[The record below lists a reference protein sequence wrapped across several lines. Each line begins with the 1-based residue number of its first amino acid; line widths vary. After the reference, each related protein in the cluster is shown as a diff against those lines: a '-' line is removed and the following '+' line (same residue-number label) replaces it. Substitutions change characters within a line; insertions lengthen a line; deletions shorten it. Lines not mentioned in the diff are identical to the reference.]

1 VDEPPQATG
10 EEIWTRAIDHARHRR
25 RMARAVRFY
34 VVPAVLVTLATAI
47 LAGPAEGAGAAIVL
61 ALAGVLV
68 VGIPW
73 MHNRIERAGAAITLE
88 GGTLRCGRTTVALPD
103 VESFTTFRT
112 AHGATGTARP
122 PGGVA
127 RFRRLGAKDVEFYWA
142 GMPDAEI
149 DDVRAALEGVLPGM
163 WRPREA

>member
-1 VDEPPQATG
+1 MDEPSQATG

-47 LAGPAEGAGAAIVL
+47 LAGPAEGAGAAI
-61 ALAGVLV
+61 
-68 VGIPW
+68 
-73 MHNRIERAGAAITLE
+73 TLE
-88 GGTLRCGRTTVALPD
+88 GGTMRCGRTTVALSD